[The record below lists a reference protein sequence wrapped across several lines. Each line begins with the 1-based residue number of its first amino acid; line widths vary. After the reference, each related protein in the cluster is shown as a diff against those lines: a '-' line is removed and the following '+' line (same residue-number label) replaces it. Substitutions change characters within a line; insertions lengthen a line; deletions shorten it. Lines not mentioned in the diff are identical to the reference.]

1 MLELLLNIF
10 MLLSALFSRK
20 IKTLLMEESSFIEK
34 DGKWLHELAQH
45 NTSLEVLNFYMT
57 EFAKISPKDLET
69 IARNCR
75 SLVSVKVGDFEM
87 LELVGFFKAAANL
100 EEFCGGSL
108 NEDIGMPEK
117 YMNLVLPR
125 KLCRLGLSYMGPNE
139 MPILFPFA
147 AQIRKLDLLYALLE
161 TEDLCTLIQKCPN
174 LEVLEVNIY
183 YCLFLLTTYL
193 GLRL

>member
-1 MLELLLNIF
+1 MLV
-10 MLLSALFSRK
+10 SAVFSRR
-20 IKTLLMEESSFIEK
+20 IKTFLMEESSYVEK
-34 DGKWLHELAQH
+34 DGKWLHELAQN

-57 EFAKISPKDLET
+57 EFAKISPKDLES

-75 SLVSVKVGDFEM
+75 NLSSVKVGDFEV

-108 NEDIGMPEK
+108 NEDIGRPEK
-117 YMNLVLPR
+117 YMNLSFPP
-125 KLCRLGLSYMGPNE
+125 KLSRLGLSYLGPNE

-161 TEDLCTLIQKCPN
+161 TEDHCTLIQKCPN
-174 LEVLEVNIY
+174 LEVLEVKLAVFSCSYIFRPA
-183 YCLFLLTTYL
+183 CLVVNDAPIKC
-193 GLRL
+193 